1 MDANFWHQKWERRE
15 IGFHQQQANPLLV
28 AHFDKLNLAIGSRVM
43 LPLCGKTRDI
53 AWLLASGFRVAG
65 AELSKIAVEEL
76 FDELELAP
84 QTQSAG
90 SLWHYRADNID
101 LFVGDIFELSADLL
115 GPVDAVYDRAALVA
129 LPAEIRQKY
138 AAHLTC
144 LTGAAPQL
152 LVAYEYDQ
160 MLAEGPP
167 FSVVAD
173 EVYDLYTGNYRLTP
187 LASTVVEGGLKGKVP
202 ARETTWLIE
211 KPDAQ

>member
-15 IGFHQQQANPLLV
+15 IGFHQHQANPLLV
-28 AHFDKLNLAIGSRVM
+28 AHFDKLNLAAGSRVM

-84 QTQSAG
+84 QIQSAG
-90 SLWHYRADNID
+90 PLWHYRADNID
-101 LFVGDIFELSADLL
+101 LFVGDIFQLSADLL

-129 LPAEIRQKY
+129 LPAAIRQKY
-138 AAHLTC
+138 AAHLIG
-144 LTGAAPQL
+144 LTAAAPQL

-160 MLAEGPP
+160 LLAEGPP

-173 EVYDLYTGNYRLTP
+173 EVRGLYSGNYRLTT
-187 LASTVVEGGLKGKVP
+187 LARTEVEGGLKGIV
-202 ARETTWLIE
+202 AAVEATWLME
-211 KPDAQ
+211 NAA